1 MERNKH
7 KTENLHIFVIS
18 CEKGPEIWNINSN
31 IVLCIVSCKKT
42 VFFDFKKRRYCETFR
57 KSVHLEILS
66 IKGLNKLVPKIY
78 AFSQLVLS
86 HCSVHFSD
94 ILLHPQ
100 FFVHIFLQWHLV
112 VKSDSTGEKLSP
124 GFNGPFLMIHP

>member
-1 MERNKH
+1 MERNKP
-7 KTENLHIFVIS
+7 KTENLHTFVIS
-18 CEKGPEIWNINSN
+18 WKKNPAIWNINSN

-100 FFVHIFLQWHLV
+100 FFVHILLQWHLV